1 MVTENNDINSIIA
14 DINDTASKK
23 TAGKVSF
30 NTSSSSDYFS
40 NESYKTLRTNMM
52 FCSSDVNTIVITSC
66 HENEGKSTVSSELAK
81 SLAEIGKKTVLIDAD
96 LRKSVMLRR
105 PSKDKEV
112 FGLSEL
118 LSKQCDISQVIYS
131 TQHPNFDVIFS
142 GHFPPNPVEL
152 LGSGEFEKL
161 LGELKK
167 DYDYIIIDTPPIG
180 AVIDAA
186 VVASVCDGAIFVISQ
201 GTVSIREAQNAK
213 EQLLKSGCKIIGAVM
228 NDVERKQKQFYKRY
242 KANSYGYDNT
252 YNQKKK

>member
-1 MVTENNDINSIIA
+1 MITENNDINSVFSDMN
-14 DINDTASKK
+14 DISSRK

-30 NTSSSSDYFS
+30 NTSSATDYFS

-52 FCSSDVNTIVITSC
+52 FCSSDIKTIVITSC

-96 LRKSVMLRR
+96 LRKSVMLRKR
-105 PSKDKEV
+105 SKDKEIL
-112 FGLSEL
+112 GLSEL
-118 LSKQCDISQVIYS
+118 LSKQCDISQAIYS
-131 TQHPNFDVIFS
+131 TQHDNFDVIFS

-161 LGELKK
+161 LDELKE
-167 DYDYIIIDTPPIG
+167 DYDYIIVDTPPIG

-201 GTVSIREAQNAK
+201 GMVSIREAQNAK
-213 EQLLKSGCKIIGAVM
+213 EQLLKSGCKIIGAVI
-228 NDVERKQKQFYKRY
+228 NDVEKKQKQFYKRY
-242 KANSYGYDNT
+242 KKAGYGYGNSYN
-252 YNQKKK
+252 